1 MARPKKATKM
11 AETESQ
17 AKESQEVLKDV
28 PEEEEP
34 ASQESQGSETTKE
47 IVDKVA
53 NLEVE
58 ESPKRGRGRPKKR
71 AHPSGGDSP
80 AKMKKSSS
88 LSELPD
94 MPKKR
99 GRPKG
104 RRSLLETV
112 SRQESFAKPFTREQ
126 WPENGVLLAFGMG
139 DAGQLGCGED
149 IMERKK
155 PALVKELDEP
165 ILCAAAGGMHN
176 VCIGDS
182 GDVYTFGCND
192 EGALGR
198 ETKEEEEAFL
208 PAKVA
213 GVTDAIFC
221 CAGDSHSAVLT
232 NDGAVWIWG
241 TFRDANGRMGATAGN
256 TDDKEMSKAIIKEP
270 AKLEISKKVVRIASG
285 ADHLILLDTEG
296 NVWSMGCAES
306 GQLGR
311 ISSHFCT
318 KGGRRGLGKILKAE
332 MIHLQKKYKRVYG
345 EVEDI
350 ACGQFSSFLIM
361 SSGAVLGFG
370 LNNCYQIGFGDREI
384 RFSPEVVPY
393 KFEGNAVEVK
403 QISSGMHHSVL
414 LSKEGDVFTIGCGD
428 YGRLGVG
435 EKETLR
441 ESSVLRKVAIEKK
454 IVSVGTGSCC
464 SYALAED
471 GSAFAWGMGS
481 NLQLTNGS
489 EDDEWEP
496 VQVAGKQIEG
506 QKVVAISGGG
516 QHAIIV
522 IDKK

>member
-1 MARPKKATKM
+1 MPKT
-11 AETESQ
+11 ETQ
-17 AKESQEVLKDV
+17 AKKS
-28 PEEEEP
+28 EEEQPKSEEEETEEP
-34 ASQESQGSETTKE
+34 ASQESQGSETNE

-53 NLEVE
+53 SLDVD
-58 ESPKRGRGRPKKR
+58 ESPKKRGRPAKR
-71 AHPSGGDSP
+71 PRPSGGDSP
-80 AKMKKSSS
+80 AKLKKSSS

-94 MPKKR
+94 MPKRR
-99 GRPKG
+99 GRPKGG
-104 RRSLLETV
+104 RRSLLESVTKPATV
-112 SRQESFAKPFTREQ
+112 KPFVREN
-126 WPENGVLLAFGMG
+126 WPENGVLLAFGTG

-155 PALVKELDEP
+155 PAVVKELDEP

-176 VCIGDS
+176 LCVGES

-198 ETKEEEEAFL
+198 ETTEEEEAFL
-208 PAKVA
+208 PQKVS
-213 GVTDAIFC
+213 GVSDAIFC

-232 NDGAVWIWG
+232 KDGTVWIWG

-270 AKLEISKKVVRIASG
+270 AKLEISKKIVRIASG

-296 NVWSMGCAES
+296 SVWSMGCAES

-311 ISSHFCT
+311 ISSHFCQ

-332 MIHLQKKYKRVYG
+332 MIFLNKKFKRVYG
-345 EVEDI
+345 EVENI

-370 LNNCYQIGFGDREI
+370 LNNCFQIGFKDREI
-384 RFSPEVVPY
+384 RYSPEIVPY
-393 KFEGNAVEVK
+393 KFEDKPVEVK

-414 LSKEGDVFTIGCGD
+414 LSKDGDVFTIGCGD

-441 ESSVLRKVAIEKK
+441 ESAVLRKVTIEKK
-454 IVSVGTGSCC
+454 IVSVASGSCC
-464 SYALAED
+464 TYAVAED
-471 GSAFAWGMGS
+471 GSAYAWGMGS

-489 EDDEWEP
+489 EEDEWEP
-496 VQVAGKQIEG
+496 VQVTGKQIEG
-506 QKVVAISGGG
+506 QKIVAISGGG